1 MTDDKREDID
11 SSYEETPVDP
21 DYAIE
26 KEEVEPLPEFPAAY
40 TRAENEDDDGYDPYS
55 DRPRAPEGPERDP
68 WS

>member
-40 TRAENEDDDGYDPYS
+40 TRAENEDDDGYDPWS
-55 DRPRAPEGPERDP
+55 DRTEETPLFEENP
-68 WS
+68 WD